1 MPEPPQPP
9 QPRRR
14 ATALSYEAGARA
26 PKITATGSGRIADR
40 IIATAREAGIP
51 IREDP
56 ALTEALAKLELG
68 RDVPQE
74 LWRAA
79 AEALAWA
86 YKLDARAAR
95 R

>member
-1 MPEPPQPP
+1 MPDPPPEP
-9 QPRRR
+9 PRRR
-14 ATALSYEAGARA
+14 ATALSYEPGARA
-26 PKITATGSGRIADR
+26 PKVTATGSGLIADR

-56 ALTEALAKLELG
+56 ALAEALAKLELD

-95 R
+95 K

>member
-1 MPEPPQPP
+1 MPEPP

-14 ATALSYEAGARA
+14 ATALRYEPGARA
-26 PKITATGSGRIADR
+26 PKVTATGSGLIADR

-51 IREDP
+51 VREDP
-56 ALTEALAKLELG
+56 ALAEALAKLELD

-86 YKLDARAAR
+86 YKLDARAAGR
-95 R
+95 